1 MSSGLWAQFL
11 NFTTERIVLHRIFG
25 NQKFGH
31 AEIDYY
37 DIRIWLPGFEYEIFR
52 LQITVSNPKS
62 MAIVH
67 RKQHLSEE
75 FGGILF
81 REALFV
87 FYFVKKVSA
96 PINLSD
102 EVNVIIILE
111 ILKKFEH
118 VRMIE
123 LDENIDFKPELFLV
137 LDLSLGNYFDCS
149 YKAKFAMVTLVHGT
163 VCASALLK
171 IGYFVDISHIFFIF

>member
-11 NFTTERIVLHRIFG
+11 NFTTERIVLHRIFW

-37 DIRIWLPGFEYEIFR
+37 DIRIWIPGFEYEVFW
-52 LQITVSNPKS
+52 LQITVSYPKS

-67 RKQHLSEE
+67 RKQHLPEE

-87 FYFVKKVSA
+87 FNFVKKVST
-96 PINLSD
+96 PIYLSD
-102 EVNVIIILE
+102 EVNIIFILK

-123 LDENIDFKPELFLV
+123 LNKNIDFKPKLFFV
-137 LDLSLGNYFDCS
+137 LDLSLANHFDCS
-149 YKAKFAMVTLVHGT
+149 YKAKFAMVTLVDGT
-163 VCASALLK
+163 ECASALLK
-171 IGYFVDISHIFFIF
+171 IGYFVDISHILFIF